1 MVTPRRVLAVGAVAA
16 GLLAVAPV
24 PAGAHALLASSDPA
38 DGARLDQ
45 APSAITLEFTEP
57 PELALSS
64 VAVLDR
70 TGGEIPIGQPALVS
84 GNPAALRAPVEA
96 LEEGVYT
103 VTWRVVSKV
112 DGHPTGGT
120 FAFGIGVSPLQA
132 PPHAG
137 AMEEHGASPL
147 EMAGRLVF
155 FVGLGLVLG
164 AAWIGAIAFA
174 DPPSTVRRLA
184 AMAWAISVVGLVV
197 LGLAQWRSAEVPF
210 GLFLPTS
217 VGRAL
222 LIRAGAIAI
231 AGAALLASA
240 SPKARRWALGI
251 AGVAAAGAMLAHVA
265 AGHAAARGL
274 TLPKVLA
281 QWVHFTAAA
290 VWLGGLAALLLGV
303 RGEPTETKARAV
315 RRFSAV
321 ALFALLA
328 VVGTGVVRSVNEV
341 GSWGALFSTGYGQLV
356 LLKIALIVAL
366 IGLGAVNRY
375 RNVPRA
381 RSSLGGLRRVSAAE
395 LVLALGAL
403 GAAAALATLVPPAQ
417 VPAEARAAAAVTA
430 TGSDFATTIRAQL
443 GVTPA
448 LPGPNRFELRVTD
461 YDTGEPI
468 EAERVSLGF
477 SYLGGGDIPESRLDL
492 RPAHEAMYQATGSN
506 LSIGGP
512 WDVTALIQRGADSF
526 EIPLHVATLCETTEI
541 PGHDHEPTV
550 HEVQVP
556 GQGSVQGYL
565 VPLDGGQAEVHFTF
579 LDEAGRPVRVEG
591 NPTMIA
597 SRHGDEPQTL
607 PPEFLAPGHYYA
619 VARLGPGPWRFDGS
633 ATGGGAS
640 LAGCFE
646 QTR

>member
-1 MVTPRRVLAVGAVAA
+1 VRWLAAVAW
-16 GLLAVAPV
+16 AV
-24 PAGAHALLASSDPA
+24 
-38 DGARLDQ
+38 
-45 APSAITLEFTEP
+45 
-57 PELALSS
+57 
-64 VAVLDR
+64 
-70 TGGEIPIGQPALVS
+70 
-84 GNPAALRAPVEA
+84 
-96 LEEGVYT
+96 
-103 VTWRVVSKV
+103 
-112 DGHPTGGT
+112 
-120 FAFGIGVSPLQA
+120 
-132 PPHAG
+132 
-137 AMEEHGASPL
+137 
-147 EMAGRLVF
+147 
-155 FVGLGLVLG
+155 
-164 AAWIGAIAFA
+164 
-174 DPPSTVRRLA
+174 
-184 AMAWAISVVGLVV
+184 SVVGLVV

-222 LIRAGAIAI
+222 LIRTGAIAV

-274 TLPKVLA
+274 TLPKVAA
-281 QWVHFTAAA
+281 QWVHFTAGA

-321 ALFALLA
+321 ALFALVA

-597 SRHGDEPQTL
+597 SRHGEEPQTL